1 MAELADRISAAV
13 LAHPDV
19 VRLDG
24 GPFGTIATPLPGRRV
39 DGVLV
44 GSGVEV
50 SVVLG
55 DGRPLPE
62 VTAELRAI
70 VHALTGPTA
79 VDIHVSGVESR

>member
-24 GPFGTIATPLPGRRV
+24 GPFGTVATPLPGRRV

-55 DGRPLPE
+55 GDRPLPA
-62 VTAELRAI
+62 VATELRAI
-70 VHALTGPTA
+70 VHALAGPVA